1 MRRPYRKLAAA
12 LSVLLACAGTA
23 ADASAQQRDG
33 GNGNGGHAEAR
44 RDVRTVTIPVTL
56 RLPERAQQAEV
67 SYLDDL
73 QVFEDGERQEILA
86 IRGAGRSPLTL
97 AVLIQDD
104 LVSSISN
111 EIKGIAAFIRKLPP
125 GSRVMVGY
133 LSSGSLR
140 VRQKFT
146 NDLERAANS
155 LRIPLSS
162 TSASPYNPFALTRD
176 GVKRFESQPVGRRA
190 VLVLSDGIDLSRGLT
205 NSSPGQSLDLQRVIN
220 DSQRLGV
227 AVYTMYAPSVSGG
240 DSLLVS
246 NGQGSLQ
253 RLSDETG
260 GRAFFQGTGAPVS
273 LDQYLRELDAL
284 LSRQFA
290 LTYLSTHPDKGFHK
304 VRVVANTGNAEIF
317 YPKGYTFKK

>member
-12 LSVLLACAGTA
+12 LSVLLACA
-23 ADASAQQRDG
+23 ASGPAHAQKRDG
-33 GNGNGGHAEAR
+33 GNGGGGRSEAR

-56 RLPERAQQAEV
+56 RLPERAQPAEV

-104 LVSSISN
+104 LVSSVSN
-111 EIKGIAAFIRKLPP
+111 EIRGIGNFVRKLPP

-146 NDLERAANS
+146 NDLERAAKS
-155 LRIPLSS
+155 LRIPMSS
-162 TSASPYNPFALTRD
+162 TAASPYNPFALTREA
-176 GVKRFESQPVGRRA
+176 VRRFESQPVGRRA
-190 VLVLSDGIDLSRGLT
+190 VLVISDGLDLSRGLA
-205 NSSPGQSLDLQRVIN
+205 NSSPAQSVDLQRLV
-220 DSQRLGV
+220 DESQRLGV
-227 AVYTMYAPSVSGG
+227 AVYTMYAPSVAGG
-240 DSLLVS
+240 DLSLVN

-273 LDQYLRELDAL
+273 LDQFLREIDQL

-304 VRVVANTGNAEIF
+304 VRVVANTGEAEIF

>member
-1 MRRPYRKLAAA
+1 MSRPYRNLAAA
-12 LSVLLACAGTA
+12 LSALLACALFA
-23 ADASAQQRDG
+23 AANPQKRDG
-33 GNGNGGHAEAR
+33 GNGDGGRVEVR

-56 RLPERAQQAEV
+56 RLPDRAQKEEV
-67 SYLDDL
+67 SYLEDL

-86 IRGAGRSPLTL
+86 VRGAGRSPLTL

-104 LVSSISN
+104 LVSSVSN
-111 EIKGIAAFIRKLPP
+111 EIRGIAAFVRKLPP

-140 VRQKFT
+140 VRQRFT
-146 NDLERAANS
+146 NDLERAAKS

-162 TSASPYNPFALTRD
+162 TAASPYNPFALTRD
-176 GVKRFESQPVGRRA
+176 AVKRFESQAVGRRA
-190 VLVLSDGIDLSRGLT
+190 VVVVSDGIDLSRGLA
-205 NSSPGQSLDLQRVIN
+205 NSSPAQSLDLQRLIN
-220 DSQRLGV
+220 ESQRLGI
-227 AVYTMYAPSVSGG
+227 AVYSIYAPSVGGG
-240 DSLLVS
+240 DLSLVN

-260 GRAFFQGTGAPVS
+260 GRAFFQGSGAPVS
-273 LDQYLRELDAL
+273 LDQYLRELDSL

-290 LTYLSTHPDKGFHK
+290 LTYLSTHPDQGYHK
-304 VRVVANTGNAEIF
+304 VRVVANSGDAEIY

>member
-1 MRRPYRKLAAA
+1 MRRPYRNLAAA
-12 LSVLLACAGTA
+12 LSLAFTLATPVA
-23 ADASAQQRDG
+23 VYAQKKDG
-33 GNGNGGHAEAR
+33 GNGGRAEAR

-67 SYLDDL
+67 SYLDNL

-104 LVSSISN
+104 LVSSVSN
-111 EIKGIAAFIRKLPP
+111 EIRGIAAFVRKLPP
-125 GSRVMVGY
+125 GSRVMIGY

-146 NDLERAANS
+146 NDLERAAKS

-162 TSASPYNPFALTRD
+162 TAASPYNPFALTRD
-176 GVKRFESQPVGRRA
+176 AVKRFESQPVGRRA
-190 VLVLSDGIDLSRGLT
+190 VLVVSDGIDLSRGLT
-205 NSSPGQSLDLQRVIN
+205 NSSPAQSIDLQRVVN
-220 DSQRLGV
+220 DAQRLGV
-227 AVYTMYAPSVSGG
+227 AVYSMYAPSVGGG
-240 DSLLVS
+240 DLSLVN

-260 GRAFFQGTGAPVS
+260 GRAFFQGSGAPVS

-290 LTYLSTHPDKGFHK
+290 LTYLSTHPDQGFHK
-304 VRVVANTGNAEIF
+304 VRVVANTGDAEIF

>member
-1 MRRPYRKLAAA
+1 MSRPYRNVAAA
-12 LSVLLACAGTA
+12 LSVLLACAAHA
-23 ADASAQQRDG
+23 AGARAQKKDG
-33 GNGNGGHAEAR
+33 GGRAEMR

-56 RLPERAQQAEV
+56 RLPERAQQPEV
-67 SYLDDL
+67 INLEDL

-86 IRGAGRSPLTL
+86 IRGEGRSPLTL

-104 LVSSISN
+104 LVSSLSN
-111 EIKGIAAFIRKLPP
+111 EIRGIAAFVRKLPP

-146 NDLERAANS
+146 NDLERAAKS
-155 LRIPLSS
+155 LRIPLAS
-162 TSASPYNPFALTRD
+162 TAASPYNPFSLTRD
-176 GVKRFESQPVGRRA
+176 AVKRFESQPVGRRA

-205 NSSPGQSLDLQRVIN
+205 NASPGQSLDLQRLIN
-220 DSQRLGV
+220 ESQRLGV
-227 AVYTMYAPSVSGG
+227 AVYAMYAPSVGGG

-260 GRAFFQGTGAPVS
+260 GRAFFQGSGAPVS
-273 LDQYLRELDAL
+273 LDHYLRDVDAL

-290 LTYLSTHPDKGFHK
+290 LTYLSTHPDQGFHK
-304 VRVVANTGNAEIF
+304 VRVVANTGDAEIF

>member
-1 MRRPYRKLAAA
+1 MRRPYRNLAVVLSLAFALAAP
-12 LSVLLACAGTA
+12 A
-23 ADASAQQRDG
+23 AVRAQKKDG
-33 GNGNGGHAEAR
+33 GGGVRAEAR

-56 RLPERAQQAEV
+56 RLREHAQQAEV

-104 LVSSISN
+104 LVSSVSN
-111 EIKGIAAFIRKLPP
+111 EIRGIAAFVRKLPP

-146 NDLERAANS
+146 NDLERAAKS

-162 TSASPYNPFALTRD
+162 TAASPYNPFALTRD
-176 GVKRFESQPVGRRA
+176 AVKRFESQPVGRRA
-190 VLVLSDGIDLSRGLT
+190 VMVVSDGIDLSRGLT
-205 NSSPGQSLDLQRVIN
+205 NSSPAQSLDLQRLIN
-220 DSQRLGV
+220 ESQRLGI
-227 AVYTMYAPSVSGG
+227 AVYTIYAPSVGGG
-240 DSLLVS
+240 DLSLVN

-290 LTYLSTHPDKGFHK
+290 LTYLSTHPGQGYHK
-304 VRVVANTGNAEIF
+304 VRVVANTGDAEIY
-317 YPKGYTFKK
+317 YPKGYNFKK

>member
-1 MRRPYRKLAAA
+1 MRRPYRNLAAA
-12 LSVLLACAGTA
+12 LLLAFTLVAPVA
-23 ADASAQQRDG
+23 VHAQKKDG
-33 GNGNGGHAEAR
+33 GNGGRAEAR

-104 LVSSISN
+104 LVSSVSN
-111 EIKGIAAFIRKLPP
+111 EIRGIAAFVRKLPP

-146 NDLERAANS
+146 NDLERAAKS

-162 TSASPYNPFALTRD
+162 TAASPYNPFALTRD
-176 GVKRFESQPVGRRA
+176 AVKRFESQPVGRRA
-190 VLVLSDGIDLSRGLT
+190 VMVVSDGIDLSRGLT
-205 NSSPGQSLDLQRVIN
+205 NSSPAQSFDLQRVIN

-227 AVYTMYAPSVSGG
+227 AVYTIYAPSVGGG
-240 DSLLVS
+240 DLSLVN

-290 LTYLSTHPDKGFHK
+290 LTYLSTHPDQGYHK
-304 VRVVANTGNAEIF
+304 VRVVANTGDAEIF
-317 YPKGYTFKK
+317 YPKGYNFKK

>member
-1 MRRPYRKLAAA
+1 MLAFTLAAPVA
-12 LSVLLACAGTA
+12 LR
-23 ADASAQQRDG
+23 AQKKDG
-33 GNGNGGHAEAR
+33 GGGGRVEAR

-104 LVSSISN
+104 LVSSVSN
-111 EIKGIAAFIRKLPP
+111 EIRGVAAFVRKLPP

-146 NDLERAANS
+146 NDLERAAKS

-162 TSASPYNPFALTRD
+162 TAASPYNPFALTRD
-176 GVKRFESQPVGRRA
+176 AVKRFESQPVGRRA
-190 VLVLSDGIDLSRGLT
+190 VLVVSDGIDLSRGLT
-205 NSSPGQSLDLQRVIN
+205 NASPAQSLDLQRLIN

-227 AVYTMYAPSVSGG
+227 PVYTIYSPSVGGG
-240 DSLLVS
+240 DSFLVA

-273 LDQYLRELDAL
+273 FDQYLRELDAL

-290 LTYLSTHPDKGFHK
+290 LTYLSTHPDQGFHK

-317 YPKGYTFKK
+317 YPKGYNFKK

>member
-1 MRRPYRKLAAA
+1 MTRPYRNLAAM
-12 LSVLLACAGTA
+12 LSLVLACAVPVATR
-23 ADASAQQRDG
+23 AQQKDG
-33 GNGNGGHAEAR
+33 GNGNGRTDVR

-56 RLPERAQQAEV
+56 RLPEHAQQAEV

-111 EIKGIAAFIRKLPP
+111 EIKGIATFVRKLPP

-146 NDLERAANS
+146 NDLERAAKS

-162 TSASPYNPFALTRD
+162 TAASPYNPFALTRD
-176 GVKRFESQPVGRRA
+176 AVKRFESQPVGRRA
-190 VLVLSDGIDLSRGLT
+190 VLVVSDGIDLSRGLA
-205 NSSPGQSLDLQRVIN
+205 NSSPGEGFDLQRVVN
-220 DSQRLGV
+220 EAQRLGV
-227 AVYTMYAPSVSGG
+227 PIYSMYAPSVGGG

-304 VRVVANTGNAEIF
+304 VRVVANTGDSEIF

>member
-1 MRRPYRKLAAA
+1 MRRPYRKLTAL
-12 LSVLLACAGTA
+12 LSVLLACAA
-23 ADASAQQRDG
+23 ASAGARAQKKDS
-33 GNGNGGHAEAR
+33 GNGGRAEAR

-56 RLPERAQQAEV
+56 SLPERAQQAEV

-104 LVSSISN
+104 LVSSVSN
-111 EIKGIAAFIRKLPP
+111 DIRGVAAFVRKLPP

-133 LSSGSLR
+133 LGSGSLR

-146 NDLERAANS
+146 NDLERAAKS

-162 TSASPYNPFALTRD
+162 TAASPYNPFSLTRD
-176 GVKRFESQPVGRRA
+176 AVKRFESQPVGRRA
-190 VLVLSDGIDLSRGLT
+190 VLVVSDGIDISRGVM
-205 NSSPGQSLDLQRVIN
+205 NSSPAQSLDLQRLIN
-220 DSQRLGV
+220 DAQRLSV
-227 AVYTMYAPSVSGG
+227 AVYTIYAPSVSGG
-240 DSLLVS
+240 DLSLIN
-246 NGQGSLQ
+246 NGQSSLQ

-260 GRAFFQGTGAPVS
+260 GRAFFQGSSAPVS
-273 LDQYLRELDAL
+273 LDPYLREMDAL

-304 VRVVANTGNAEIF
+304 VRVVANIGDGEIF

>member
-1 MRRPYRKLAAA
+1 MRRPYRNLAAA
-12 LSVLLACAGTA
+12 LSLAFTLATPVA
-23 ADASAQQRDG
+23 VWPQKKDG
-33 GNGNGGHAEAR
+33 GNGGRIEVR

-104 LVSSISN
+104 LVSSVSN
-111 EIKGIAAFIRKLPP
+111 EVRGIAAFVRKLPP
-125 GSRVMVGY
+125 GSRVMIGY

-146 NDLERAANS
+146 NDLERAATS

-162 TSASPYNPFALTRD
+162 TAAAPYNPFSLTRD
-176 GVKRFESQPVGRRA
+176 AVKRFESQPVGRRA
-190 VLVLSDGIDLSRGLT
+190 VLVISDGIDLSRGLT
-205 NSSPGQSLDLQRVIN
+205 NSSPAQSLDLQRVIN
-220 DSQRLGV
+220 EAQRLSV
-227 AVYTMYAPSVSGG
+227 AVYAMYAPSVGGG
-240 DSLLVS
+240 DLSLVN

-260 GRAFFQGTGAPVS
+260 GRAFFQGSGAPVS

-304 VRVVANTGNAEIF
+304 VRVVADTGDAEIF

>member
-1 MRRPYRKLAAA
+1 MRRPYRNLAVA
-12 LSVLLACAGTA
+12 LSLAFTLATPVA
-23 ADASAQQRDG
+23 VYAQKKDG
-33 GNGNGGHAEAR
+33 GNGGRAEAR

-67 SYLDDL
+67 SYLDNL

-104 LVSSISN
+104 LVSSFSN
-111 EIKGIAAFIRKLPP
+111 EIKGLADFVRRLPS
-125 GSRVMVGY
+125 GSRVMIGY

-146 NDLERAANS
+146 NDLERAAKS

-162 TSASPYNPFALTRD
+162 TAASPYNPFALTRD
-176 GVKRFESQPVGRRA
+176 AVKRFESQPVGRRA
-190 VLVLSDGIDLSRGLT
+190 VLVVSDGIDLSRGLT
-205 NSSPGQSLDLQRVIN
+205 NSSPAQSIDLQRVVN
-220 DSQRLGV
+220 DAQRLGV
-227 AVYTMYAPSVSGG
+227 AVYSMYAPSVGGG
-240 DSLLVS
+240 DLSLVN

-260 GRAFFQGTGAPVS
+260 GRAFFQGSGAPVS

-304 VRVVANTGNAEIF
+304 VRVVANTGEGEIF

>member
-1 MRRPYRKLAAA
+1 MRRPYRNLAAA
-12 LSVLLACAGTA
+12 LSLAFTLATPVA
-23 ADASAQQRDG
+23 VYAQKKDG
-33 GNGNGGHAEAR
+33 GNGGRAEAR

-67 SYLDDL
+67 SYLDNL

-104 LVSSISN
+104 LVSSVSN
-111 EIKGIAAFIRKLPP
+111 EIRGIAAFVRKLPP
-125 GSRVMVGY
+125 GSRVMIGY

-146 NDLERAANS
+146 NDLERAAKS

-162 TSASPYNPFALTRD
+162 TAASPYNPFALTRD
-176 GVKRFESQPVGRRA
+176 AVKRFESQPVGRRA
-190 VLVLSDGIDLSRGLT
+190 VLVVSDGIDLSRGLT
-205 NSSPGQSLDLQRVIN
+205 NSSPAQSIDLQRLVN
-220 DSQRLGV
+220 DAQRLGV
-227 AVYTMYAPSVSGG
+227 AVYSMYAPSVGGG
-240 DSLLVS
+240 DLSLVN

-260 GRAFFQGTGAPVS
+260 GRAFFQGSGAPVS

-290 LTYLSTHPDKGFHK
+290 LTYLSTHPDQGFHK
-304 VRVVANTGNAEIF
+304 VRVVANTGDAEIF

>member
-1 MRRPYRKLAAA
+1 MRRPYKNLAAA

-23 ADASAQQRDG
+23 ADTPAQKKDG
-33 GNGNGGHAEAR
+33 GNGGRAEAR

-56 RLPERAQQAEV
+56 RLPERLQQAEMIN
-67 SYLDDL
+67 LEDL

-86 IRGAGRSPLTL
+86 IRGEGRSPLSL

-104 LVSSISN
+104 LVSSVSN
-111 EIKGIAAFIRKLPP
+111 EIRGLGAFVRKLPP

-140 VRQKFT
+140 VRQRFT
-146 NDLERAANS
+146 NDLERAAKS

-162 TSASPYNPFALTRD
+162 TAASPYNPFSLTRD
-176 GVKRFESQPVGRRA
+176 AVKRFESQAVGRRA
-190 VLVLSDGIDLSRGLT
+190 VLVVTDGIDLSRGLT
-205 NSSPGQSLDLQRVIN
+205 GSSPSQSFDLQRLIN
-220 DSQRLGV
+220 DAQRLGV
-227 AVYTMYAPSVSGG
+227 AVYTIYAPSVSGG
-240 DSLLVS
+240 DSLLVA
-246 NGQGSLQ
+246 NGQGALQ

-290 LTYLSTHPDKGFHK
+290 LTYLSTHPDQGFHK
-304 VRVVANTGNAEIF
+304 VRVVANSGDAEIF
-317 YPKGYTFKK
+317 YPKGYTYKK

>member
-1 MRRPYRKLAAA
+1 MRRPYRNLAAA
-12 LSVLLACAGTA
+12 LSFVLACVALST
-23 ADASAQQRDG
+23 DARAQKKDG
-33 GNGNGGHAEAR
+33 GNGGRAESR
-44 RDVRTVTIPVTL
+44 RDVRTVTIPVTV

-104 LVSSISN
+104 LVSSVSN
-111 EIKGIAAFIRKLPP
+111 EIRGIAAFIRKLPP

-146 NDLERAANS
+146 NDLERAAKS

-162 TSASPYNPFALTRD
+162 TSAAPYNPFALTRD
-176 GVKRFESQPVGRRA
+176 AVKRFESQPVGRRA
-190 VLVLSDGIDLSRGLT
+190 VLVVSDGIDLSRGLT
-205 NSSPGQSLDLQRVIN
+205 NASPAQSIDLQRVIN
-220 DSQRLGV
+220 ESQRLGV
-227 AVYTMYAPSVSGG
+227 AIYTMYAPSVGGG
-240 DSLLVS
+240 DSLLIN

-273 LDQYLRELDAL
+273 FDLYLRELDAL

-304 VRVVANTGNAEIF
+304 VRVVANTGDGEIF
-317 YPKGYTFKK
+317 YPKGYNFKK